1 MNLYSIAIH
10 LGNNNNYKYCY
21 CPCCKQNAKWR
32 KQHGLDELIDDG
44 GVICKSTDFIP
55 IGIMDH
61 LRTIGGV
68 YEEKKDRRVS
78 KIPMKCRYHYG
89 ARLFME
95 YLYKD
100 YNGGECLLCLHSLH
114 LLN

>member
-10 LGNNNNYKYCY
+10 LGNRNSKYCY

-32 KQHGLDELIDDG
+32 KQHGLDGLIKD
-44 GVICKSTDFIP
+44 VICKTFKVCEP
-55 IGIMDH
+55 IGIMAH
-61 LRTIGGV
+61 LRMIGGV
-68 YEEKKDRRVS
+68 FEERKDS
-78 KIPMKCRYHYG
+78 KLNKVPMKCRYHYG

>member
-1 MNLYSIAIH
+1 MTLIDCH
-10 LGNNNNYKYCY
+10 LGSKHLPCY
-21 CPCCKQNAKWR
+21 CPCCKQNMKWR
-32 KQHGLDELIDDG
+32 EQHGLDRLIDDG
-44 GVICKSTDFIP
+44 VICKTFKVCEPLGMMS
-55 IGIMDH
+55 H
-61 LRTIGGV
+61 LRNMGGV

-100 YNGGECLLCLHSLH
+100 YNGGECLLCYINTLH
-114 LLN
+114 L